1 MTYTILLRYMKKRK
15 IFLIEDNKTE
25 GLLLKLALNSI
36 ENIEVNTFTN
46 GHDLIE
52 NIQENPD
59 IALVDI
65 MLPDISGFEIIKI
78 IREYNPA
85 IKIIVVSAQKDIEL
99 IGKLQSMGIYNYIVK
114 SEYAI
119 QYLKEVLNDLF
130 IILTSEEQNV
140 KS

>member
-1 MTYTILLRYMKKRK
+1 MKKRK

-36 ENIEVNTFTN
+36 ENVEVNTFTN

>member
-46 GHDLIE
+46 GHYVIE
-52 NIQENPD
+52 KIQENPD